1 MTNHPLTR
9 RQILKGG
16 GLAIGGVALGGLTLT
31 QTACPGKSVLL
42 FTSTLRASLT
52 EIKPLLPK
60 LASQIA
66 EAITATETFE
76 SAYRAGKFA
85 DAVATFKNLAPTIN
99 EILANADIGNP
110 DIKRYVALIGVG
122 LATIGSLLESQSGE
136 PKVAAA
142 ISASAD
148 VTAKETVR
156 RAAASLDSIVAAVR
170 P

>member
-9 RQILKGG
+9 RQILKGS
-16 GLAIGGVALGGLTLT
+16 GLLIGGVALGGLTIIET
-31 QTACPGKSVLL
+31 GCGKSVLL
-42 FTSTLRASLT
+42 FTSTLRASLA

-85 DAVATFKNLAPTIN
+85 DAVSTFKNLAPTVN
-99 EILANADIGNP
+99 EILANADVGND
-110 DIKRYVALIGVG
+110 DIKRYVALIGVA
-122 LATIGSLLESQSGE
+122 LATIGSLLESQAGV
-136 PKVAAA
+136 PQAAA
-142 ISASAD
+142 AVRASAD
-148 VTAKETVR
+148 TAAKDTVR
-156 RAAASLDSIVAAVR
+156 RAASSLDAIVAAVR